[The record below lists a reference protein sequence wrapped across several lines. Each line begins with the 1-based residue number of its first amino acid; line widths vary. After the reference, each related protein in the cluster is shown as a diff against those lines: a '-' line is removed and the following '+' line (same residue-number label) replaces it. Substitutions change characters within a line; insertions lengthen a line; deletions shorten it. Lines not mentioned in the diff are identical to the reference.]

1 VRVPDSEGVANHTV
15 PESCAWCR
23 EAPREALTGVR
34 AGQQSSHESHLFRGA
49 DAVTEAEGNTD
60 RRASASI
67 CPTLRGLRTWH
78 ARTLLAR
85 EPGDLSSG
93 QLLYWDG
100 PCREGEEPKPVMHGR
115 EKSDSAIVAMKPA
128 NKAGQPAAEWAE
140 RRAGAE
146 GNTVEPRMRRT
157 LRRISVPQRLDC
169 VRHVASCAAVTYPR
183 WEPGA

>member
-1 VRVPDSEGVANHTV
+1 MRVPDSEGVANHTV